1 MKKSII
7 FILIIISMF
16 CLTSCMRQQ
25 DVPAYSDETSNKPLV
40 QKPSGI
46 QTEDTSISSLP
57 SVVITAGESS
67 AQQGTSDKQI
77 EINCIKL
84 DTDTGEFELVN
95 NSMND
100 WGFGYTPYFQKEMN
114 GQWFDVQPVTDIAVP
129 EIYALLPANGGRNK
143 FVLPISQWYGRLSEG
158 KYRTG
163 IKLTGELGEQML
175 WYEFDVDIISD

>member
-46 QTEDTSISSLP
+46 QIEDTSSSSLP

-77 EINCIKL
+77 EINCVKL

-95 NSMND
+95 NSLND
-100 WGFGYTPYFQKEMN
+100 WGFGYTPYFQKEIN

-158 KYRTG
+158 KYRAG
-163 IKLTGELGEQML
+163 VKLCGDTVDQMI
-175 WYEFDVDIISD
+175 WYEFSVDVVVD